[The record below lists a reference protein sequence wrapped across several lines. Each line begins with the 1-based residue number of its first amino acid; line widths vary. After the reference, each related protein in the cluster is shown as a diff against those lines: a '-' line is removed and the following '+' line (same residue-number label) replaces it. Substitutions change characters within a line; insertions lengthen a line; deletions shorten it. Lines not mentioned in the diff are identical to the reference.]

1 MPVRYTPSYATRFS
15 RLAFQ
20 VCNANT
26 CQNCI
31 HQPLPRVSYAHHT
44 IISVSVEFV
53 IYARKIKK
61 YCVCVR
67 SEAVFVV
74 YAMQPGCS
82 AVYMRTTICAQ
93 HSTVS
98 FCYPNISKRR
108 MNAHTFLSP
117 FLYLTRYV
125 FFSPFP
131 SRSHLLDGHQPL
143 CLVPAGSRVSS
154 GAIPRRKRPR
164 RRRRKPRQ
172 RHRQLF
178 L

>member
-44 IISVSVEFV
+44 IFPFQWNLSY
-53 IYARKIKK
+53 YARKIKNIA
-61 YCVCVR
+61 CACDLR
-67 SEAVFVV
+67 AVFVV

-108 MNAHTFLSP
+108 MNAHAFLSP
-117 FLYLTRYV
+117 FLSLSLYV
-125 FFSPFP
+125 SFPPFP
-131 SRSHLLDGHQPL
+131 LALTYCDGHQPL

>member
-44 IISVSVEFV
+44 IFPFQWNLSY
-53 IYARKIKK
+53 YARKIKNIA
-61 YCVCVR
+61 CACDLR
-67 SEAVFVV
+67 AVFVV

-125 FFSPFP
+125 SFPPFP
-131 SRSHLLDGHQPL
+131 LALTYLTATNRSVPFTL
-143 CLVPAGSRVSS
+143 CTTATQRRVRS
-154 GAIPRRKRPR
+154 
-164 RRRRKPRQ
+164 
-172 RHRQLF
+172 
-178 L
+178 